1 MRLRAVVAFATLIGG
16 LGLAGWAA
24 AGIGSWNVSSSDAN
38 DDASPPPA
46 VASTAP
52 AVSVHARIPPA
63 QPASAA
69 HLVDLSLLN
78 PRPMH
83 VEPELRR
90 TLTAAY
96 QAPRENV
103 EPVPAA
109 APPMPAPQA
118 RKLIDTR
125 EAGGLTVAQVA
136 RIKANLRLTPDQE
149 EYWRPVE
156 QALLEIARD
165 MASQKAGGRNRIA
178 ISAEVSQ
185 RLYWTAGPLIMS
197 LRDDQRREARNLA
210 RSMGLEKV
218 ASLI

>member
-24 AGIGSWNVSSSDAN
+24 AGIGNWNVSAIDAN
-38 DDASPPPA
+38 DDAAAPPA
-46 VASTAP
+46 VAMAAP
-52 AVSVHARIPPA
+52 AVSVHARIPSA

-78 PRPMH
+78 PQPMH
-83 VEPELRR
+83 VEPAPRR
-90 TLTAAY
+90 ALTAAY
-96 QAPRENV
+96 QAPSV
-103 EPVPAA
+103 SAEPASAA
-109 APPMPAPQA
+109 APPAPAPQA
-118 RKLIDTR
+118 RKLIDSR
-125 EAGGLTVAQVA
+125 ESGGLTVAQVA
-136 RIKANLRLTPDQE
+136 RIKTNLRLTKDQE

-165 MASQKAGGRNRIA
+165 VASQKNGGRNRVT

-197 LRDDQRREARNLA
+197 LREDQRREARNLA